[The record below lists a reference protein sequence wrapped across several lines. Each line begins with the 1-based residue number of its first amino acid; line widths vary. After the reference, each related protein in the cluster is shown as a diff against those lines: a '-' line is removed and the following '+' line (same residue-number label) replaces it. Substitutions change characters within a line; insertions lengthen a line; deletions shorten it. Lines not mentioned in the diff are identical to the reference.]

1 MIGVRYSSAI
11 ALATEAHAGQVRKG
25 AGTPYIAHPIAV
37 SALVLAYGGD
47 EDQAIGAVCHDVIED
62 GGAEW
67 AHPIFHHFGQRVLDI
82 VRGCSDC
89 IPVPGQ
95 PKPDWYSRKT
105 AYISHMRT
113 APVDIAFVS
122 LCDKLHNATCIVED
136 LEDIGDAVFERFRAG
151 KDDTIWYYE
160 SLLKAFHDRRDLPKR
175 ALDAYRAA
183 VCRMRALA
191 A

>member
-1 MIGVRYSSAI
+1 MIGVRYTAAL
-11 ALATEAHAGQVRKG
+11 ALATEAHDGQVRKG

-47 EDQAIGAVCHDVIED
+47 EDQACGGLLHDVGED
-62 GGAEW
+62 GGAEY
-67 AHPIFHHFGQRVLDI
+67 ADRVYVHFGQRVFNI
-82 VRGCSDC
+82 VKGCSDC
-89 IPVPGQ
+89 IPVKGQ
-95 PKPDWYSRKT
+95 PKPDWHTRKT
-105 AYISHMRT
+105 AYIAHMRT
-113 APVDIAFVS
+113 APVDVAFVS

-160 SLLKAFHDRRDLPKR
+160 SLLEVFHHRRDLPRR
-175 ALDAYRAA
+175 AVDAFRAA
-183 VCRMRALA
+183 VCRMKALA